1 MPISSA
7 VKEAWEINSQINQSV
22 LRHLSPEMLSAKTP
36 GGGFSVAEHLVEILY
51 TPKYFGLKFAP
62 EHLQTLPNL
71 FEAEGD
77 TFVVESDLEKFR
89 DAAPIV
95 AESVLKAAEA
105 AVDKGDLPHTDL
117 DTYLIHMMVHD
128 AHHRGQ
134 LFLALKTNGYPLPD
148 DALIWNPWKVDRST
162 AVRDEAT

>member
-1 MPISSA
+1 LEEVVSISSS
-7 VKEAWEINSQINQSV
+7 VKQAWKTNTQINQSV
-22 LRHLSPEMLSAKTP
+22 LRHLTPEMLSATTP

-62 EHLQTLPNL
+62 ETLKDLPNL

-77 TFVVESDLEKFR
+77 DFVVESDLGKFR
-89 DAAPIV
+89 EAAPAI
-95 AESVLKAAEA
+95 AERVIEA
-105 AVDKGDLPHTDL
+105 AQAATDKGDLPHTDL

-134 LFLALKTNGYPLPD
+134 LFLALKTNGYLLPED
-148 DALIWNPWKVDRST
+148 TLIWNPWKVDKNT
-162 AVRDEAT
+162 AV